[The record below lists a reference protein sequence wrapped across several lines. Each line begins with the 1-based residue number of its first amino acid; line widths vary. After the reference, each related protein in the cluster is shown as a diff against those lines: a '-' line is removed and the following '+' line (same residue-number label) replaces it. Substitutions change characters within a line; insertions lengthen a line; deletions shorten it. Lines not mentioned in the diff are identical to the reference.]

1 MPSDYFIQTLTCAI
15 CGTSHPDVAVGTR
28 IQDEPRADDLRVGDR
43 VEVVREGLT
52 SSAPYLP
59 VSPFSPRGDFSVLE
73 SWECTTCRKVRWAL
87 ICVSEDDVLESIE
100 AVKLSPA
107 LLDRANL
114 ISYDLIDVF
123 EAYTG
128 VPLFEENSFLRPYR
142 ADFVELLRKH
152 VSETP
157 E

>member
-15 CGTSHPDVAVGTR
+15 CGTSYPEAAINTHL
-28 IQDEPRADDLRVGDR
+28 QDEPRAGDLRVGDR
-43 VEVVREGLT
+43 VDVVREELT
-52 SSAPYLP
+52 SLQPYLP
-59 VSPFSPRGDFSVLE
+59 LAPLGGKGEFSVLE
-73 SWECTTCRKVRWAL
+73 GWVCKACGKLRWAL
-87 ICVSEDDVLESIE
+87 VRVSKDDVVESIE

-107 LLDRANL
+107 LLERTNL
-114 ISYDLIDVF
+114 ISRRLDNVF

-128 VPLFEENSFLRPYR
+128 VPLFEDNSFLRPYR